1 MNKKV
6 KTKTKYDD
14 KEDLEIRDVAHYKKS
29 SQVLLLFVLIVL
41 FGFTL
46 FNSLM
51 YIGKYYKNK
60 KELDK
65 GIETIEINNMYNT
78 VVVTNDSKI
87 DKIIEETDDEEIM
100 IERHSSIS
108 LMSKDNKKDGAILFD
123 VKYDILK
130 NTFPGSF
137 SSNEDSDI
145 KVKFAYSY
153 DNENWNYI
161 SNVIST
167 YNNTI
172 APLGGGFY
180 DISGVTDTL
189 KVATNYKLTS
199 KASETET
206 IYWKSETYIK
216 NTKDNLN
223 NNINVAFKVE
233 YKESL

>member
-14 KEDLEIRDVAHYKKS
+14 KEDLEIRDVAHYKRS
-29 SQVLLLFVLIVL
+29 SQALLLFVLIVL

-51 YIGKYYKNK
+51 YIGKFYKNQ
-60 KELDK
+60 KELSK
-65 GIETIEINNMYNT
+65 GIETIEINNMDNT

-87 DKIIEETDDEEIM
+87 DKTIEENDDDEIIIEKY
-100 IERHSSIS
+100 SSIS
-108 LMSKDNKKDGAILFD
+108 LMSKDNKKDGTILFD
-123 VKYDILK
+123 VKYDILN
-130 NTFPGSF
+130 NTFPGSM

-153 DNENWNYI
+153 DNKNWNYI
-161 SNVIST
+161 NNVIST
-167 YNNTI
+167 YNSTI
-172 APLGGGFY
+172 APLGGEFY

-189 KVATNYKLTS
+189 RVATNYKLTS

-216 NTKDNLN
+216 NIKNNLN
-223 NNINVAFKVE
+223 NNISVAFKTE